1 MEWLGLAV
9 APLCFAGF
17 CGMALSMDRHHRE
30 AAGGP
35 CPASLRRKLR
45 RLSLAVFGL
54 AAALAITGRG
64 IGVIGGVLAASL
76 SAGAVVAILN
86 LRPRLLARLLPPA
99 GR

>member
-17 CGMALSMDRHHRE
+17 CAMALSMDRHHRE

-35 CPASLRRKLR
+35 CPSGLRRKLR
-45 RLSLAVFGL
+45 RLSLSLLGL
-54 AAALAITGRG
+54 AAATAIAGRE
-64 IGVIGGVLAASL
+64 IGVVAGVLGASL
-76 SAGAVVAILN
+76 AAGAVVGLLN
-86 LRPRLLARLLPPA
+86 LRPQLLARLLPPG

>member
-9 APLCFAGF
+9 APLCLAAF
-17 CGMALSMDRHHRE
+17 CAMALSMDRHHRD

-45 RLSLAVFGL
+45 RLALALFGL
-54 AAALAITGRG
+54 AAATAISGRG
-64 IGVIGGVLAASL
+64 IGLVAGVLGASL
-76 SAGAVVAILN
+76 SAGVVVGVLN
-86 LRPRLLARLLPPA
+86 LRPQLLARLLPPG